1 VILPGEGGKFF
12 GRIQMASKMTPRFSA
27 TLIFGL
33 LFIFWGSLQLLDRL
47 GIVDQ
52 EALWRFWPVALV
64 VIGLAKI
71 LSPGESGRFWG
82 AMFLIAGAI
91 LLTSNL
97 GYTIHGVRIR
107 FWDLWPLLFIA
118 IGVNLIWNVLT
129 RSRRSTPNGKSI
141 STLNEFTVFGGGERR
156 INAPDFRG
164 GEVCAIFGGYEIDL
178 TKAGIE
184 GQEAELE
191 ATAVFGGVEIRVPE
205 DWNVT
210 VKGVG
215 IFGGFSDKTN
225 QRKIEGPAPH
235 LIVKGVAAFGGVEV
249 KN

>member
-1 VILPGEGGKFF
+1 
-12 GRIQMASKMTPRFSA
+12 MASKIAPRFSA

-33 LFIFWGSLQLLDRL
+33 LFICWGTFQLLDRF
-47 GIVDQ
+47 GIVH
-52 EALWRFWPVALV
+52 EENFWRFWPLALMA
-64 VIGLAKI
+64 IGLAKI
-71 LSPGESGRFWG
+71 FSPGESGRFWG

-97 GYTIHGVRIR
+97 GYTIHGVRIHL
-107 FWDLWPLLFIA
+107 WDLWPLLFIA

-129 RSRRSTPNGKSI
+129 RSRRSTPNGRSI
-141 STLNEFTVFGGGERR
+141 SDLNEFTVLGGGERR

-164 GEVCAIFGGYEIDL
+164 GEVCAIFGGYKIDL
-178 TKAGIE
+178 TKAGLE

-215 IFGGFSDKTN
+215 IFGGFSDKRN
-225 QRKIEGPAPH
+225 QRKIEGPTQH